1 MDESETTRS
10 TPIAIISP
18 ILTNDDFNNLLD
30 YEAQMSPFQMKMIVK
45 DIIGGYFTSSKAK
58 LLFNFRKDESAC
70 DWLTGTIDKFDAI
83 LDNKEDGMST
93 IVNHATEK
101 NCALNES
108 QVTILLQRTQLLIT
122 VYLFIFASHRRTI
135 SLILLF
141 VKRSINHSK
150 PNGLEYINNYWS
162 IMRWN
167 DIYS

>member
-70 DWLTGTIDKFDAI
+70 D
-83 LDNKEDGMST
+83 
-93 IVNHATEK
+93 
-101 NCALNES
+101 
-108 QVTILLQRTQLLIT
+108 
-122 VYLFIFASHRRTI
+122 
-135 SLILLF
+135 
-141 VKRSINHSK
+141 
-150 PNGLEYINNYWS
+150 
-162 IMRWN
+162 
-167 DIYS
+167 